1 MFDNGDIKLNKLT
14 NFFSAAATKRP
25 AITILVVLLL
35 SGFFGYMASQQEEL
49 NTSFGGELDTPEIK
63 AQTKLGEYFQTSGSQ
78 SVFQIILSGD
88 DVLTVDGYLAW
99 QELKQTVAQ
108 SEIAPYLVS
117 QPGQPLIAGFFAP
130 IDFARTY
137 DYSIDINSM
146 NDEQFKALYVKANSQ
161 MPPEFKAFASA
172 LLSESYD
179 EDAVTASAGL
189 AIITVD
195 SAKFVEEY
203 GLEAGA
209 FIEQPRMEVALNN
222 SLSEIQVGNVK
233 VSGFSFGLLF
243 GDEGEDF
250 QQEIGGLF
258 AQAFVIILVVL
269 SYIFFMKSKLFSRK
283 PLNILRRLIAISFMA
298 FGIAGVI
305 SPLVSDLETP
315 LLSWMMLDDPLLG
328 RMIPLSVFTFGFLLN
343 SRRRSSSDL
352 FLSLGA
358 ILLSIGWMTGAGTI
372 LGPGYLD
379 IIGAPN
385 QVSQIAPIILIGL
398 GVDYA
403 IHFNSRYREE
413 IGSGNS
419 IDGATSSTLKSVG
432 IALTLATLA
441 TMVGF
446 LTNIVSPL
454 PELKDFGIL
463 VSVGIFFA
471 FFLVM
476 TFVPAIRTLLDKRA
490 EKKEK
495 IDSEA
500 FTSSGDSVL
509 NKISEA
515 SGIIPRKLKIVAI
528 GLLVTVSTYGY
539 ISFTNLETIF
549 EFTDFLPEDNPVVKT
564 LDLLS
569 EEFGGGFGE
578 TTSVL
583 IEGDDLATPEIHNAL
598 IASIN
603 NLSEK
608 ENIVVYAG
616 NVAAESVLSSMGE
629 LLTPA
634 AGPPGAPAGPPDVE
648 LISSLVG
655 YGVDLMSGAEGLEGL
670 KVKNTSDVKGL
681 YEFLAAKDPEA
692 FLAYI
697 YFDENNNVTAQQVR
711 ITTSAGSLGAAQLR
725 DDIYVAFAPMIN
737 LGIDVAATNDAIV
750 TQSVSDLISKSQF
763 QSLIFAILAS
773 MTFLII
779 YYFLDMR
786 RPFLGVI
793 TIMPVIA
800 IVMGTYLGMYYLD
813 IPLNPVTSTLS
824 GLAIGIGVPFVIH
837 VTNRFRESLSQGN
850 NPIEAATKTLKTTGG
865 SLFGSAF
872 TTMAGFGI
880 LMTSTLKPFQQMG
893 QVVVVALGFALV
905 ASILI
910 LPTMLVFWA
919 NYHNKKTAKSL

>member
-1 MFDNGDIKLNKLT
+1 MKILT
-14 NFFSAAATKRP
+14 NFFSSAATKRP
-25 AITILVVLLL
+25 LVTILIVLLL
-35 SGFFGYMASQQEEL
+35 TGFFGYMAGQSEEL

-63 AQTKLGEYFQTSGSQ
+63 AQSKLGEYFQTSGSQ
-78 SVFQIILSGD
+78 SVFQIIISGE

-99 QELKQTVAQ
+99 VEVQKTI
-108 SEIAPYLVS
+108 SESDLQPYLVS
-117 QPGQPLIAGFFAP
+117 QPGQSSVQGFFAP
-130 IDFARTY
+130 V
-137 DYSIDINSM
+137 DIAMSFNPMLNM
-146 NDEQFKALYVKANSQ
+146 NAIKAMDNVQFKNLYNQANSQ

-179 EDAVTASAGL
+179 EDKTSASAGL
-189 AIITVD
+189 ALVTVD
-195 SAKFVEEY
+195 TAKFVEEY
-203 GLEAGA
+203 GFEGA
-209 FIEQPRMEVALNN
+209 FIEQPKMEVALNK
-222 SLSEIQVGNVK
+222 SLSQIAVGNVK

-258 AQAFVIILVVL
+258 AQAFTIILVVL
-269 SYIFFMKSKLFSRK
+269 SYIFFMKSSSFSRR
-283 PLNILRRLIAISFMA
+283 PVNLLRRLLALVLMIV
-298 FGIAGVI
+298 GITGVV
-305 SPLVSDLETP
+305 LP
-315 LLSWMMLDDPLLG
+315 LLSDIELAFLSWMQLDDPLLG
-328 RMIPLSVFTFGFLLN
+328 RIIPLSTFTFGFLLN
-343 SRRRSSSDL
+343 SRRRTSSDL

-358 ILLSIGWMTGAGTI
+358 ILLSIGWMQGAGTI

-413 IGSGNS
+413 IGSGNTINGS
-419 IDGATSSTLKSVG
+419 TTSTLKSVG

-441 TMVGF
+441 TIVGF

-476 TFVPAIRTLLDKRA
+476 TFVPAIRTLLDRRA

-515 SGIIPRKLKIVAI
+515 SGIIPKKLKLIALA
-528 GLLVTVSTYGY
+528 LLVSVSSYGY

-583 IEGDDLATPEIHNAL
+583 IEGDDLATVEVHNAL
-598 IASIN
+598 IQSIN
-603 NLSEK
+603 NLSDK
-608 ENIVVYAG
+608 ENIIVYAG
-616 NVAAESVLSSMGE
+616 NVAQESVVGSLGQ
-629 LLTPA
+629 LLAPQS
-634 AGPPGAPAGPPDVE
+634 GPPGAPAGPPDME
-648 LISSLVG
+648 LIGTLSS
-655 YGVDLMSGAEGLEGL
+655 YGVDIMSGGQGLDGL
-670 KVKNTSDVKGL
+670 IVKTGGDVQGL
-681 YEFLAAKDPEA
+681 YEYLVGKDSETFLAS
-692 FLAYI
+692 I
-697 YFDENNNVTAQQVR
+697 YFDENSKVTAEQVR
-711 ITTSAGSLGAAQLR
+711 ISTSAGSLAAAQLR
-725 DDIYVAFAPMIN
+725 DDIYDAFKPMTD

-750 TQSVSDLISKSQF
+750 TQSVSDLISQSQF

-773 MTFLII
+773 MSFLII

-793 TIMPVIA
+793 TILPVVA

-837 VTNRFRESLSQGN
+837 VTNRFREALLENN
-850 NPIEAATKTLKTTGG
+850 NPVEAATITLKTTGG

-910 LPTMLVFWA
+910 LPTLLVFWA
-919 NYHNKKTAKSL
+919 NYHNRKTAKSL